1 MPTFSVCIQYYVCL
15 KAERDFCILKNL
27 EKLAELQ
34 LKAFGRFL
42 TLCHV

>member
-1 MPTFSVCIQYYVCL
+1 MSAFSVCIQYNVCF
-15 KAERDFCILKNL
+15 KAERDLYFKDL